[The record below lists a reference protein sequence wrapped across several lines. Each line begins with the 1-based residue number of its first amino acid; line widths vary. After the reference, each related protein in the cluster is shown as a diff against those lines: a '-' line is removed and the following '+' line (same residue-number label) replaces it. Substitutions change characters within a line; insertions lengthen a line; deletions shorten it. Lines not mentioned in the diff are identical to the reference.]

1 MTVKDRTT
9 LLVKGLE
16 RICADIAAI
25 ASLLEDAGNPD
36 EPATEHTAGTT
47 AASETETAGKAAAKP
62 GPKTR
67 KAGKATT
74 KAAAPESETADEAAA
89 KAEPVPEPES
99 VPEKVYTYEET
110 RAILA
115 EKARTGFR
123 AEVKAILTRYGVN
136 QLSEIKD
143 PKTFAAI
150 VAEAEEIKIG

>member
-16 RICADIAAI
+16 QICADIAAI
-25 ASLLEDAGNPD
+25 ASLLEDTGSLD
-36 EPATEHTAGTT
+36 EP
-47 AASETETAGKAAAKP
+47 ETELAAETTGKAAAKAAP
-62 GPKTR
+62 
-67 KAGKATT
+67 KAGKASKATAKTT
-74 KAAAPESETADEAAA
+74 AAPE
-89 KAEPVPEPES
+89 AEPVSKPETPAETES

>member
-25 ASLLEDAGNPD
+25 ASLLEDTGNPD
-36 EPATEHTAGTT
+36 EPATELAAETTVKAAAGTT
-47 AASETETAGKAAAKP
+47 AASETETAGKATAK
-62 GPKTR
+62 
-67 KAGKATT
+67 TT
-74 KAAAPESETADEAAA
+74 AAPE
-89 KAEPVPEPES
+89 AEPVSKPETPAETES